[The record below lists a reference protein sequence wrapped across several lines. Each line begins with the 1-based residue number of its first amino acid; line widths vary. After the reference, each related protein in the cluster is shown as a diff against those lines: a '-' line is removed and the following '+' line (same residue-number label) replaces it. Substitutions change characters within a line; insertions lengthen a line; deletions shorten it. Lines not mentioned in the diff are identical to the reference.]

1 MVDIQSSSQ
10 SRCLKE
16 LSKVSRA
23 ITTSACAA
31 HPAGPLR
38 DFYVQD
44 IMATGDLEISEDT
57 FYG

>member
-1 MVDIQSSSQ
+1 MNIQSRSQ
-10 SRCLKE
+10 SRRLKE

-38 DFYVQD
+38 DFCVQNV
-44 IMATGDLEISEDT
+44 MATGDLEISEDT